1 MEHLWKTAGEKW
13 GAGYAAFQLD
23 KRGRGMSKVQWEDG
37 AVPEARRFK
46 PRPRPTDRA
55 EGAEGA
61 EGADGAAMYDDIPP
75 PMMDDGGG
83 SEFGGGGDDDGYESR
98 GAPSEG
104 IGGGGGLASEPATPA
119 NAPKGDADWSTHT
132 KRMLAR
138 LRPKLLEKPK
148 GRGKSKTA
156 PVVKMSEMTK
166 IRGDDNVEKECSRAE
181 AARLFYQVLV
191 LKTHGFVDV
200 NQPESY
206 GDVDVTA
213 GPKIREDSAELSD
226 MTE

>member
-1 MEHLWKTAGEKW
+1 
-13 GAGYAAFQLD
+13 
-23 KRGRGMSKVQWEDG
+23 
-37 AVPEARRFK
+37 
-46 PRPRPTDRA
+46 
-55 EGAEGA
+55 
-61 EGADGAAMYDDIPP
+61 MYDDIPP

-83 SEFGGGGDDDGYESR
+83 SEFGGGGDDDYESR

-104 IGGGGGLASEPATPA
+104 IGGGGLASEPATPA

>member
-1 MEHLWKTAGEKW
+1 
-13 GAGYAAFQLD
+13 
-23 KRGRGMSKVQWEDG
+23 
-37 AVPEARRFK
+37 
-46 PRPRPTDRA
+46 
-55 EGAEGA
+55 
-61 EGADGAAMYDDIPP
+61 
-75 PMMDDGGG
+75 
-83 SEFGGGGDDDGYESR
+83 
-98 GAPSEG
+98 
-104 IGGGGGLASEPATPA
+104 
-119 NAPKGDADWSTHT
+119 
-132 KRMLAR
+132 MLAR
-138 LRPKLLEKPK
+138 LRPKLLEKAK

-156 PVVKMSEMTK
+156 PVVKMSEITK
-166 IRGDDNVEKECSRAE
+166 IRGEDNVEKECSRAE

>member
-1 MEHLWKTAGEKW
+1 M
-13 GAGYAAFQLD
+13 D
-23 KRGRGMSKVQWEDG
+23 
-37 AVPEARRFK
+37 
-46 PRPRPTDRA
+46 
-55 EGAEGA
+55 
-61 EGADGAAMYDDIPP
+61 
-75 PMMDDGGG
+75 DDGGG
-83 SEFGGGGDDDGYESR
+83 SEFGGGGGDDGYESR

-119 NAPKGDADWSTHT
+119 NAPAGGDWSTHT

-138 LRPKLLEKPK
+138 LRPKLLEKAK
-148 GRGKSKTA
+148 GRGKSKTV
-156 PVVKMSEMTK
+156 PVVKMSEITK
-166 IRGDDNVEKECSRAE
+166 IRGEDNVEKECSRAE

-200 NQPESY
+200 NQRESY